1 MDTYTFPTTTTTT
14 TDVASNVTHIAIDLK
29 NRYYSAL
36 IPPIIAAVCEFKQ
49 YRRADVGFLFEYGV
63 IPHYSLLLELKA
75 SSYHHFRLGMIYA
88 IHFSHSRHVVGD
100 SLIVALLLIMDYEGF
115 HLSDWGMLKDLSFI
129 TKDDLLGQILYLN
142 NHQYKELRETARNA
156 VIAA

>member
-1 MDTYTFPTTTTTT
+1 MITAISTTTT
-14 TDVASNVTHIAIDLK
+14 TDVASDVVRIASDLK

-36 IPPIIAAVCEFKQ
+36 IPPIIASVCEYKQ

-88 IHFSHSRHVVGD
+88 IYFSHSRHIVGD

-115 HLSDWGMLKDLSFI
+115 HLSDWGMLSLSFI
-129 TKDDLLGQILYLN
+129 INGDLLDRILSLSESE
-142 NHQYKELRETARNA
+142 YKALRRIARRA
-156 VIAA
+156 VIEA